1 MDISTATVADGL
13 DDSLLPSR
21 QGASSPLSATTSRRR
36 RFPSSLALLPL
47 PATALVGIGFVLP
60 LLVVLLYSFRPTVAG
75 RIADTFTLDNYIRF
89 VTTDTYWQSLA
100 ATMGFIALASAIT
113 VVLTFPLAYFVATKV
128 SPRRRL
134 LWVLVATIPLFTSY
148 LIRVLAWLNLLGNGG
163 LLNTALIRSGLV
175 DGPVGIFEPGKPAVV
190 ITFAYLLFPL
200 TFLTA
205 FIALERVNAGVYE
218 AASDLGAARWRRFVY
233 VTIPLC
239 RNGLVGGFI
248 LAFVSML
255 GDYVTPQLIGGTS
268 GTFYAN
274 LMTNQFG
281 NSMQWGF
288 GSALALLLLV
298 AIFLLLAI
306 LRLTAG
312 ASAALGAYTGTHVP
326 RRSPALATYAWATM
340 AFLYLPIALLALF
353 AVNDSTTVGLPFQ
366 GFTTEWFTSLF
377 SDASLH
383 DALVISVQIALSAT
397 AVSLVLG
404 TAAAIY
410 LSRSVGSWRNLSM
423 AAISLPLFLPP
434 VIFGLAMIIGLN
446 ALNVD
451 RGLWTIVLGHVI
463 ITLPIVTLV
472 VMIRLEGVDRNY
484 ELAAL
489 DLGARPLSV
498 FLRVVLPQVAPGI
511 LAAAMISMATSMD
524 EFIMTF
530 LITGSDT
537 TLPLYIYSSLRFGLS
552 PELTALSTLILVASF
567 VLIFLGVLIA
577 VGRRGLQIR
586 TKRAGAA

>member
-1 MDISTATVADGL
+1 MDASTAVL
-13 DDSLLPSR
+13 PDDRPQAPGRPESPI
-21 QGASSPLSATTSRRR
+21 PLSTKASRWRR
-36 RFPSSLALLPL
+36 HPSAIAFLPL
-47 PATALVGIGFVLP
+47 PATALVVVGFVLP

-75 RIADTFTLDNYIRF
+75 EIVDTFTLDNYVRF
-89 VTTDTYWQSLA
+89 FTTDTYWQSLA
-100 ATMGFIALASAIT
+100 TTMGFIAVASAIT
-113 VVLTFPLAYFVATKV
+113 VAVTFPLAYFVATKV

-134 LWVLVATIPLFTSY
+134 IWVLVATIPLFMSY

-163 LLNTALIRSGLV
+163 LLNTSLIRWGLV
-175 DGPVGIFEPGKPAVV
+175 DTPLSLFEPGKPAVV

-205 FIALERVNAGVYE
+205 FIALERVNAGLYE
-218 AASDLGAARWRRFVY
+218 AASDLGAARWRRFVF
-233 VTIPLC
+233 VTLPLC

-255 GDYVTPQLIGGTS
+255 GDYVTPQLIGGTA

-288 GSALALLLLV
+288 GAALALLLLV

-312 ASAALGAYTGTHVP
+312 SSPSVGAYTGIYVK
-326 RRSPALATYAWATM
+326 RRSPMLAAYAWLMM
-340 AFLYLPIALLALF
+340 AFLYLPIALLVLF
-353 AVNDSTTVGLPFQ
+353 AFNDSKTVGLPFQ
-366 GFTTEWFTSLF
+366 GFTGEWFTSLLTD
-377 SDASLH
+377 SGLH
-383 DALVISVQIALSAT
+383 DALVISLKVALSAT
-397 AVSLVLG
+397 AVSVVLG
-404 TAAAIY
+404 TAAAVY

-423 AAISLPLFLPP
+423 ATISMPLFLPP

-446 ALNVD
+446 ALDID
-451 RGLWTIVLGHVI
+451 RGLWTIVLGHII

-489 DLGARPLSV
+489 DLGAKPLTV
-498 FLRVVLPQVAPGI
+498 FVRVVLPQVAPGI
-511 LAAAMISMATSMD
+511 LAAAMISLATSMD

-530 LITGSDT
+530 LITGSDM

-567 VLIFLGVLIA
+567 VLIFVGVLIA

-586 TKRAGAA
+586 PRQGETP

>member
-1 MDISTATVADGL
+1 MDADTAILAENLPDSDPPGRPESST
-13 DDSLLPSR
+13 S
-21 QGASSPLSATTSRRR
+21 LSARASRWRRR
-36 RFPSSLALLPL
+36 PSTTAFLPL
-47 PATALVGIGFVLP
+47 PATALVVLGFVVP
-60 LLVVLLYSFRPTVAG
+60 LLVVVLYSLRPTVAG
-75 RIADTFTLDNYIRF
+75 QIADTFTLDNYVRF
-89 VTTDTYWQSLA
+89 FTTDTYWQSMA

-113 VVLTFPLAYFVATKV
+113 VALTFPLAYFVATKV

-134 LWVLVATIPLFTSY
+134 LWVVVATIPLFTSY

-163 LLNTALIRSGLV
+163 LLNAALMRWGIV
-175 DGPVGIFEPGKPAVV
+175 DSPVGLFEPGKPAVV

-205 FIALERVNAGVYE
+205 FIALERVNAGLYE
-218 AASDLGAARWRRFVY
+218 AASDLGAARWRRFLH
-233 VTIPLC
+233 VTLPSC

-255 GDYVTPQLIGGTS
+255 GDYVTPQLIGGTA

-298 AIFLLLAI
+298 AIFALLAI

-312 ASAALGAYTGTHVP
+312 ASAPMGAYTATYVK
-326 RRSPALATYAWATM
+326 RRSPALAAYAWSMM
-340 AFLYLPIALLALF
+340 AFLYLPIVVLVSF
-353 AVNDSTTVGLPFQ
+353 AFNDSTTVGLPFQ

-377 SDASLH
+377 TDSSLH
-383 DALVISVQIALSAT
+383 DALIISLKVALSAT
-397 AVSLVLG
+397 GVSLVLG

-410 LSRSVGSWRNLSM
+410 LSRAIGTWRNLSM
-423 AAISLPLFLPP
+423 ATISTPLFLPP
-434 VIFGLAMIIGLN
+434 VIFGLALIIGLN
-446 ALNVD
+446 ALDVD
-451 RGLWTIVLGHVI
+451 RGLWTIVMGHII

-472 VMIRLEGVDRNY
+472 VMIRLEGVDRNL

-489 DLGARPLSV
+489 DLGAKPVAV

-511 LAAAMISMATSMD
+511 LAAAMISVATSMD

-537 TLPLYIYSSLRFGLS
+537 TLPLFIYSSLRFGLS

-567 VLIFLGVLIA
+567 VLILVGVLTA

-586 TKRAGAA
+586 SKPVGAA

>member
-1 MDISTATVADGL
+1 M
-13 DDSLLPSR
+13 SLSPTPSHR
-21 QGASSPLSATTSRRR
+21 WRPSA
-36 RFPSSLALLPL
+36 LAFLPL
-47 PATALVGIGFVLP
+47 PATALVVIGFVLP

-75 RIADTFTLDNYIRF
+75 EIVDTFTLENYTRF
-89 VTTDTYWQSLA
+89 FTTDTYWQSLA
-100 ATMGFIALASAIT
+100 TTMGFIAVASAIT
-113 VVLTFPLAYFVATKV
+113 VALTFPLAYFVATKV

-134 LWVLVATIPLFTSY
+134 IWVLVATIPLFMSY

-163 LLNTALIRSGLV
+163 LLNNSLIRWSLV
-175 DGPVGIFEPGKPAVV
+175 DGPVSLFEPGKPAVV

-205 FIALERVNAGVYE
+205 FIALERVNAGLYE
-218 AASDLGAARWRRFVY
+218 AASDLGAARWRRLFY

-239 RNGLVGGFI
+239 RNGLAGGFI

-255 GDYVTPQLIGGTS
+255 GDYVTPQLIGGTA

-274 LMTNQFG
+274 LITNQFG

-288 GSALALLLLV
+288 GAALSLLLLV

-306 LRLTAG
+306 LRLTSG
-312 ASAALGAYTGTHVP
+312 SSPSVGAYTGTFVKQ
-326 RRSPALATYAWATM
+326 RSPVLAAYAWLMM
-340 AFLYLPIALLALF
+340 AFLYLPIALLVLF
-353 AVNDSTTVGLPFQ
+353 AFNDSTTVGLPFQ

-377 SDASLH
+377 GDSSLH
-383 DALVISVQIALSAT
+383 DSLIISLKVAFSAT
-397 AVSLVLG
+397 GVSVVLG
-404 TAAAIY
+404 TAAAVY

-423 AAISLPLFLPP
+423 ATISMPLFLPP

-446 ALNVD
+446 ALDID
-451 RGLWTIVLGHVI
+451 RGLWTIVMGHII

-484 ELAAL
+484 ELAAQ
-489 DLGARPLSV
+489 DLGAKPLTV
-498 FLRVVLPQVAPGI
+498 FRRVVLPQVAPGI
-511 LAAAMISMATSMD
+511 LAAAMISLATSMD

-530 LITGSDT
+530 LITGSDM

-567 VLIFLGVLIA
+567 VLIFAGVLIA

-586 TKRAGAA
+586 SKRAGAA